1 MTDPLTN
8 NKNSNLLLSFS
19 PWMLATACFLL
30 LLLLVVFTVSNYRR
44 EKELMGEALVQKGL
58 TLIRFIHS
66 SARESMR
73 ENLRS
78 STTLIGWE
86 ELVQAAMDQAVE
98 QPGVESVHLIDQEG
112 AIVAATGVAADKRA
126 VSPELLSFAKTLKSG
141 GRFPFVSRITENS
154 HGGKS
159 GKSFQIAAWY
169 LPLHMSGRPDH
180 PDRGWGRGQVQ
191 RRFGG
196 NFEVPALQEEM
207 RRILDKQLVCI
218 VQLDF
223 AQFSSFL
230 KRQLLQIVILAIVT
244 LLVAV
249 AGALSYI
256 TLKGLRGS
264 QQRLGEMRAFTDIV
278 VSSLPVGLMATDN
291 GGTIRVCNSA
301 AGEILGTTADRLQ
314 GQLPENCIPLP
325 LAQMFL
331 GDQDATGRQK
341 EILIDLTSDKK
352 MTLQVISMAVLDS
365 MNRFAGEVLLIRDLT
380 AVKSLEKELQRNERM
395 AALGKMAAGVAH
407 ELRNPLSSIK
417 GLALLLKTQLSVF
430 GAEEK
435 TADILVK
442 EVERL
447 NRSIGELLDYA
458 RPEQLKRELTELNE
472 LIEKTVSLVEVDAA
486 SYNINIVLSL
496 AENLPSIYVDRDK
509 VNQVVLNLFLNA
521 IQAMPEGGVLSVQT
535 KGEGATIVIVVKDS
549 GMGISPENLQRVFDP
564 YFTTKKNGTGLGLA
578 LSSKII
584 EEHGGSIKIFSTPN
598 EYTEVLVVLPV

>member
-8 NKNSNLLLSFS
+8 KKNSNLLLSFS

-73 ENLRS
+73 DNLRAS
-78 STTLIGWE
+78 DTLIGWE
-86 ELVQAAMDQAVE
+86 DLVQAAMDQAAE
-98 QPGVESVHLIDQEG
+98 QPGVESVQLIDQEG
-112 AIVAATGVAADKRA
+112 TIVAATGVAADKRA
-126 VSPELLSFAKTLKSG
+126 VSPELLSFTKTLKSG
-141 GRFPFVSRITENS
+141 GRFPFVSRITESNQ
-154 HGGKS
+154 GGES
-159 GKSFQIAAWY
+159 GKSFQIAAWH
-169 LPLHMSGRPDH
+169 LPPHMSGRPDH
-180 PDRGWGRGQVQ
+180 PDRAWGRGQMS

-196 NFEVPALQEEM
+196 NFEGPALQEEM
-207 RRILDKQLVCI
+207 RRILNKQMVCI

-223 AQFSSFL
+223 EQFSSFL
-230 KRQLLQIVILAIVT
+230 KRQVLQIAILAIVT

-278 VSSLPVGLMATDN
+278 VSSLPVGLIATDK
-291 GGTIRVCNSA
+291 GGKIRVCNGA
-301 AGEILGTTADRLQ
+301 AGEILGTTPYRLH
-314 GQLPENCIPLP
+314 GQRPESCIPLP
-325 LAQMFL
+325 LAKMFL

-341 EILIDLTSDKK
+341 EILIDLASDKI
-352 MTLQVISMAVLDS
+352 MTLQVISMAVMDSLD
-365 MNRFAGEVLLIRDLT
+365 RFAGEVLLIRDLT

-417 GLALLLKTQLSVF
+417 GLALLLKTQLSSF
-430 GAEEK
+430 GGEEK

-458 RPEQLKRELTELNE
+458 RPEQLDRQLTELNE

-486 SYNINIVLSL
+486 SYNISIVLNL

-509 VNQVVLNLFLNA
+509 VNQVVLNLLLNA
-521 IQAMPEGGVLSVQT
+521 LQAMPEGGLLSVQT
-535 KGEGATIVIVVKDS
+535 RGEGAMIVIVVKDS
-549 GMGISPENLQRVFDP
+549 GMGISSEHLQRVFDP

-584 EEHGGSIKIFSTPN
+584 EEHGGSIKIFSTPE
-598 EYTEVLVVLPV
+598 EYTEVQVALPV